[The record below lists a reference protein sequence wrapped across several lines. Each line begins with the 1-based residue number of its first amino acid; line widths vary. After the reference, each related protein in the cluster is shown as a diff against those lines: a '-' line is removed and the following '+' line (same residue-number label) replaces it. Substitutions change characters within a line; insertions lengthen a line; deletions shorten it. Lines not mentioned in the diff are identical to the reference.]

1 VSDVA
6 CVSVRGLGRRFGAIT
21 ALDDVAFD
29 VRAGELFGIV
39 GPDGAGKTT
48 LLRILAGV
56 LPPST
61 GDATVLGAS
70 MAREP
75 ERAKPHVAYMA
86 QRFGLYEDLTVR
98 ENIEFYADL
107 YRVPKSERPARLER
121 LYGFSRLGDFE
132 DRLAGAL
139 SGGMKQKLA
148 LCCALIHRPELLLL
162 DEPTFGVDPIS
173 RRDLWLIIHEMVAE
187 GVTAIVTTSY
197 LEEAERCDR
206 VALLDHGRVV
216 AVGEPASLREV
227 LEGRLRAAPVD
238 GTAAVFGTG
247 GAPGDAGTAADG
259 GSPASAG
266 SNCTGRGNPALA
278 SAPAVEAVGLVRRFG
293 DFVAVDGV
301 TFSVGRGEV
310 FGFLGPNGAGKTT
323 TIKMLTGLLP
333 PSAGVARVA
342 GIDVARE
349 PEEVRRRIGYMSQR
363 FSLYPD
369 LTVDENIELFAGL
382 YGVTGDRLRERRA
395 WVLEMAELAGREDRL
410 TADLPLGWKQRL
422 ALGCAVLHE
431 PPILFLDEPTSGVD
445 PVARRAFW
453 ELIRELAAGG
463 TTVLVSTH
471 YMEEAEHCDR
481 LILMNRGRII
491 ASGSP
496 TELRARLGEPI
507 YVVETEDAP
516 RAVEALAGAPGIVDA
531 AMFGRTVHVM
541 TQAPVAAED
550 VERIVTSRL
559 VERGLGAPRLRR
571 IEPTLEDVFIAL
583 VRREGGAVEG

>member
-1 VSDVA
+1 MSDVA

-107 YRVPKSERPARLER
+107 YRVPKAERPARLER
-121 LYGFSRLGDFE
+121 LYDFSRLGDFE

-206 VALLDHGRVV
+206 VALLDRGRVV
-216 AVGEPASLREV
+216 AVGEPASLREA
-227 LEGRLRAAPVD
+227 LEGRLRTAAP
-238 GTAAVFGTG
+238 AAG
-247 GAPGDAGTAADG
+247 
-259 GSPASAG
+259 PAMH
-266 SNCTGRGNPALA
+266 A
-278 SAPAVEAVGLVRRFG
+278 SAPAVLSPAPTVEAIELVRRFG
-293 DFVAVDGV
+293 DFVAVDRV
-301 TFSVGRGEV
+301 TFTVERGEV

-333 PSAGVARVA
+333 PSGGVARVA
-342 GIDVARE
+342 GVDVARE
-349 PEEVRRRIGYMSQR
+349 PVEARRRIGYMSQR

-369 LTVDENIELFAGL
+369 LTVAENIELFAGL

-395 WVLEMAELAGREDRL
+395 WVLEMAGLAGREDRL

-445 PVARRAFW
+445 PVARQAFW
-453 ELIRELAAGG
+453 ELIRGLADNG

-491 ASGSP
+491 ASGTP
-496 TELRARLGEPI
+496 AELRALLGEPI
-507 YVVETEDAP
+507 YVVETDEAP

-541 TQAPVAAED
+541 AEATSRAAD
-550 VERIVTSRL
+550 VEQIVASRL
-559 VERGLGAPRLRR
+559 AERGLGTPRR
-571 IEPTLEDVFIAL
+571 IRRVEPTLEDVFIAL
-583 VRREGGAVEG
+583 VRREGGAVEE